1 MGIRIFNRATLCT
14 ALLLS
19 TILFTRADYYYVKDL
34 GALGGNTSLPGRV
47 INDSGQI
54 AAIGEISGR
63 THAVLLTPV
72 LRKVGAQR
80 SANDIIVTF
89 DAIAGK
95 TYHLEST
102 ATLSPPNWQSVPGV
116 ADITAATTGQ
126 SQFTQPNGAT
136 AGRVY
141 YRVRML

>member
-1 MGIRIFNRATLCT
+1 MLLPGSGFSNVRLVDSGSRI
-14 ALLLS
+14 
-19 TILFTRADYYYVKDL
+19 
-34 GALGGNTSLPGRV
+34 PGRV

-54 AAIGEISGR
+54 AAIGEIGGR
-63 THAVLLTPV
+63 THAILLTPV

-80 SANDIIVTF
+80 SGNDIIVTF

-116 ADITAATTGQ
+116 ADITAATTGRISIRAVQ
-126 SQFTQPNGAT
+126 RRHGWKSI
-136 AGRVY
+136 
-141 YRVRML
+141 